1 MGIEI
6 KFPLAPRHDQPEIL
20 KGSTHFSSLPA
31 VFAVH
36 VTGQCQG
43 CEATIYQ
50 TDKVGLTKLARASRS
65 ASEEINDTIAAI
77 GQLGAYSQF
86 KELGDHTTTTLMW
99 TLVRLSELRQA
110 IDDAAGDFESALE
123 RGHYLRINLD
133 TYQGAAESE
142 GGSHD

>member
-6 KFPLAPRHDQPEIL
+6 HFPLAPRHDQPEIL
-20 KGSTHFSSLPA
+20 NGSSHFSSLPA

-36 VTGQCQG
+36 VTGQYQG

-50 TDKVGLTKLARASRS
+50 TDKIGLTKLASAARD

-77 GQLGAYSQF
+77 GELGAYSKFQ
-86 KELGDHTTTTLMW
+86 ELGEHTTATLMW
-99 TLVRLSELRQA
+99 TLVRLSELRRA
-110 IDDAAGDFESALE
+110 IDDAAGDFKSALA
-123 RGHYLRINLD
+123 RGHYLRISLD
-133 TYQGAAESE
+133 SYQAAAESE

>member
-6 KFPLAPRHDQPEIL
+6 HFPLAPRHDQPEIL

-31 VFAVH
+31 IFGVH
-36 VTGQCQG
+36 VTGQYQG
-43 CEATIYQ
+43 CEATVYQ
-50 TDKVGLTKLARASRS
+50 TDKVGLTELARASRS

-77 GQLGAYSQF
+77 GELGAHSKF
-86 KELGDHTTTTLMW
+86 KELGEHTTSTLMW

-123 RGHYLRINLD
+123 RGHYLRISLD
-133 TYQGAAESE
+133 GYPPADE
-142 GGSHD
+142 GNAND